1 MYLDFETYQNM
12 GGTLAM
18 TTFNEYEF
26 TAEALVNWYTFNR
39 LVKET
44 SYPEA
49 LPKLMFVLIQMIEIK
64 MNALGNNFV
73 TANGE
78 IASGAIT
85 RQANDGVSI
94 EFNNLSANSIMEF
107 TSDAKLGE
115 TIRMYLNG
123 LKNSL
128 GRSLTYRGL
137 YPGE

>member
-49 LPKLMFVLIQMIEIK
+49 LPKLMYVLIQMIEIK

>member
-12 GGTLAM
+12 GGKLVE

-26 TAEALVNWYTFNR
+26 IAESLVNWYTFNR
-39 LVKET
+39 LTNET
-44 SYPEA
+44 TYPEA
-49 LPKLMFVLIQMIEIK
+49 LTKLMFTLIHQIELR

-73 TANGE
+73 DENG
-78 IASGAIT
+78 AVMSGAIT
-85 RQANDGVSI
+85 RQSNDGVSI
-94 EFNNLSANSIMEF
+94 EFNSLSSSSVMEF
-107 TSDAKLGE
+107 TNDKKLGE
-115 TIRMYLNG
+115 LIRQYLNG